1 MGRGLGWG
9 HWASTGI
16 AWGTELPLTGYGGED
31 LREHCWMSQRIT
43 AAKLCAGPFFAE
55 VGHRCQAEVPA
66 PRSHPAAPSLLPLC
80 HTHAQAPLQP
90 PNLGLTVDLNL
101 VMLRGSHLAL
111 SGRWG
116 GRKGLGGGQHSPESW
131 QHHTLPAWSWQN
143 QPLLL
148 FCSPSSEHHAGK
160 QSSQCWG
167 GSPELMSSW
176 NCEEAANCH
185 CHTGTSGGS
194 CCGWPVMGEGAQ
206 TGGKALC

>member
-1 MGRGLGWG
+1 MPGRG
-9 HWASTGI
+9 ASPT
-16 AWGTELPLTGYGGED
+16 LPPRSTL
-31 LREHCWMSQRIT
+31 
-43 AAKLCAGPFFAE
+43 AAPPVPHTCSG
-55 VGHRCQAEVPA
+55 PA
-66 PRSHPAAPSLLPLC
+66 PAPQPGAHC
-80 HTHAQAPLQP
+80 GFEPHDAQRVTPC
-90 PNLGLTVDLNL
+90 L
-101 VMLRGSHLAL
+101 VRMV
-111 SGRWG
+111 G
-116 GRKGLGGGQHSPESW
+116 GKKGVGAGQHSPESW

-176 NCEEAANCH
+176 NCKKAANCH